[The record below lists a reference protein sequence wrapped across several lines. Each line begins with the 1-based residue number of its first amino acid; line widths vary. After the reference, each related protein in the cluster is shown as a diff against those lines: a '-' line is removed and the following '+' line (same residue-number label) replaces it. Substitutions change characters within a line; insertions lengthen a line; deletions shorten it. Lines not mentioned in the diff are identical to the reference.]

1 MGIAEELRYSVYVV
15 LLDEYVGTL
24 PQMRRRNPKCDPS
37 KPFVHIGLTPLPVNR
52 RFDFR
57 RATPEHEWRLH
68 KFGIRLMPE
77 LYDSLRP
84 MTCKRAL
91 QTAKKLAE
99 DLRAKGFGVA
109 NGVCD
114 GSQFYKSILA
124 QAQRRELERLSTPN
138 GSA

>member
-1 MGIAEELRYSVYVV
+1 
-15 LLDEYVGTL
+15 
-24 PQMRRRNPKCDPS
+24 MRRRNPKRSRS
-37 KPFVHIGLTPLPVNR
+37 KPVVYVGVTSLPVNR

-99 DLRAKGFGVA
+99 ELRAKGFGVA

-124 QAQRRELERLSTPN
+124 QAQRREL
-138 GSA
+138 